1 MDGLLGTKVNK
12 TIRRVITRGFNVF
25 PTTIAVLLGLDPLS
39 LLVYSQVLLSLMIA
53 LPMIP
58 LLHYTA
64 KKDLMGELVNKR
76 LTTALA
82 VSAGT
87 VIVVLNTYLIY
98 YIMAPFSVYLQATV
112 LGAYGAYHLYLV
124 YATLR

>member
-1 MDGLLGTKVNK
+1 M
-12 TIRRVITRGFNVF
+12 IRRVVTRGFNVF

-58 LLHYTA
+58 LLHFTA
-64 KKDLMGELVNKR
+64 KKDLMGQLVNKR
-76 LTTALA
+76 LTTVLA
-82 VSAGT
+82 VLAGT

-98 YIMAPFSVYLQATV
+98 YLMAPFSIYLQATI

-124 YATLR
+124 YATMRGTSLVRTN